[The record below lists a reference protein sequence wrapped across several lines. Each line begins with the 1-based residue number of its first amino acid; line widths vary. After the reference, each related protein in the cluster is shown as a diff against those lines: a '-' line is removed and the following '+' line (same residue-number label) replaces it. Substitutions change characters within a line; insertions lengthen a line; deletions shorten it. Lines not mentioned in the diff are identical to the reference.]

1 MSPLDYGVR
10 RTVEML
16 RIYWMLVRIIVPVTI
31 VTHLLAE
38 LGAIDAVAPA
48 LAPLMSLYG
57 LQPEYALGVLTGA
70 LVGIWGGLAV
80 LFTLVPAASISS
92 ADMTV
97 FCTMLLFVH
106 ALPVEQRIVARAGP
120 SFTVTTLLRIAGGLA
135 YAAILHAVFAATGWL
150 SAPIDPAWIPV
161 EDTAGW
167 GAFLTDLGWGMLFML
182 AILLG
187 LSWGVEILRMVG
199 AMAWVNRALAPLFRL
214 AGLSA
219 EATHFTAVG
228 LVLGL
233 AFGGGLL
240 IAEARSGRVPP
251 RQVFLACVFMGFA
264 HGLVEDTLVVLAVG
278 ADLTSVLFG
287 RLAFAIAATALIA
300 LALGAASDRTFARF
314 LYRSETPSAAVGRAE
329 A

>member
-1 MSPLDYGVR
+1 MSPLDYLVR
-10 RTVEML
+10 CTAEML
-16 RIYWMLVRIIVPVTI
+16 RIYWMLVRIIVPVTV

-38 LGAIDAVAPA
+38 LGAIDALAPG
-48 LAPLMSLYG
+48 LAPLMGLYG

-80 LFTLVPAASISS
+80 LFTLVPASAISGADITIFS
-92 ADMTV
+92 A
-97 FCTMLLFVH
+97 MLLFMH
-106 ALPVEQRIVARAGP
+106 GLPIEQRIVQKAGP
-120 SFTVTTLLRIAGGLA
+120 SFTVTTGLRIVGGLA

-150 SAPIDPAWIPV
+150 SEPIDPAWIPMN
-161 EDTAGW
+161 EAAGW
-167 GAFLTDLGWGMLFML
+167 GAFLIDLGWAMVLMLV
-182 AILLG
+182 ILLA
-187 LSWGVEILRMVG
+187 LSWAVEILRLVG
-199 AMAWVNRALAPLFRL
+199 AMDVVNRALGPLFRL

-219 EATHFTAVG
+219 EATHITAVG

-264 HGLVEDTLVVLAVG
+264 HGLIEDTLVVLAVG
-278 ADLTSVLFG
+278 ADLTSVLVG
-287 RLAFAIAATALIA
+287 RLAFAVAATALIA
-300 LALGAASDRTFARF
+300 LVVAAVSDRTFSRW
-314 LYRSETPSAAVGRAE
+314 LYRPHAPAPRAATAE

>member
-1 MSPLDYGVR
+1 MTRLDYVIR
-10 RTVEML
+10 RTADML
-16 RIYWMLVRIIVPVTI
+16 RIYWMLVRIIVPVSI
-31 VTHLLAE
+31 ATHLLSE

-48 LAPLMSLYG
+48 LAPLMNLYG
-57 LQPEYALGVLTGA
+57 LPPEYALGVLTGA
-70 LVGIWGGLAV
+70 LVGIWGGLV
-80 LFTLVPAASISS
+80 VVFTLVPVASISG

-106 ALPVEQRIVARAGP
+106 ALPVEQRIVSRAGP
-120 SFTVTTLLRIAGGLA
+120 SFIVTTLIRVAGGLA
-135 YAAILHAVFAATGWL
+135 YAAILHGVFSATGWL
-150 SAPIDPAWIPV
+150 AQPIDPTWIPV

-167 GAFLTDLGWGMLFML
+167 VGFLTDLGWGMLFML

-199 AMAWVNRALAPLFRL
+199 AMAWVNRALGPLFRL
-214 AGLSA
+214 AGLSP

-264 HGLVEDTLVVLAVG
+264 HGLVEDTLVVMAVG
-278 ADLTSVLFG
+278 ADFTSVLFG
-287 RLAFAIAATALIA
+287 RVAFAIAATALIA
-300 LALGAASDRTFARF
+300 LVLGTVSERTFGRW
-314 LYRSETPSAAVGRAE
+314 LYRGEAAGSAPA
-329 A
+329 